1 MFRAIVAVIIIV
13 SSAPVFADSFTF
25 IDNGVFKI
33 VTRDNM
39 NEDVVF
45 DVMPPK
51 YRHFLQPGDIGCM
64 YQISDTGEM
73 FFVLIHAKQLEVFN
87 HGCDYGNSNVKIKVN
102 YLATYNRMKMYEFV
116 GWSN

>member
-1 MFRAIVAVIIIV
+1 MFRTIAAAAIILSSV
-13 SSAPVFADSFTF
+13 SVFADSFTF
-25 IDNGVFKI
+25 IENGVFKI

-39 NEDVVF
+39 NEDVVY

-51 YRHFLQPGDIGCM
+51 YRHYLQPGDIGCM

-73 FFVLIHAKQLEVFN
+73 FFVLIHTKQLDAFN
-87 HGCDYGNSNVKIKVN
+87 RGHEYGNSNVKIRVN
-102 YLATYNRMKMYEFV
+102 YLTTYNRMKMYEFV